1 VKPQCSN
8 QRNHALTLTDVLVVA
23 MLVLLAVLLL
33 PVLKTAN
40 RRPNTVSCAGNVK
53 QIYVSSRVW
62 ADDHNGKY
70 PMEISTAKGGTMEL
84 AATGDV
90 VATFQVMS
98 NELSTPKVLRCPVDT
113 QHTMTNNFGS
123 SLTAKNVSYFIGLDA
138 STNSPQAFLCGDDN
152 FEIGGVPVKSGL
164 LELPA
169 NSPVSWTSGRHTT
182 YKRHFWDL
190 ATSFGNVGLADGS
203 VQQTAISSRT
213 NLVERST
220 GTLTT
225 SLTSLLRA
233 TGIATN
239 RLAIP

>member
-1 VKPQCSN
+1 M
-8 QRNHALTLTDVLVVA
+8 TLMEVLVVVA
-23 MLVLLAVLLL
+23 VLVLLAVVLL
-33 PVLKTAN
+33 PALIAAN
-40 RRPNTVSCAGNVK
+40 RRPNTGSCAGNLK
-53 QIYVSSRVW
+53 QIYVSFRVW

-98 NELSTPKVLRCPVDT
+98 NELFTPKVLVCPVDT
-113 QHTMTNNFGS
+113 QHVMTNSFGA
-123 SLTAKNVSYFIGLDA
+123 SLTAKNISYFIGLDA
-138 STNSPQAFLCGDDN
+138 NTNRSQAFLSGDSN
-152 FEIGGVPVKSGL
+152 FAIGGVPVKSGL

-182 YKRHFWDL
+182 YKRHFWNV

-203 VQQTAISSRT
+203 VQHAAISIRT

-220 GTLTT
+220 GTVTT
-225 SLTSLLRA
+225 SLTSLLQA
-233 TGIATN
+233 TGLATN

>member
-1 VKPQCSN
+1 M
-8 QRNHALTLTDVLVVA
+8 TLSEVLVVA
-23 MLVLLAVLLL
+23 AILVLLAVVLL
-33 PVLKTAN
+33 PALITAN
-40 RRPNTVSCAGNVK
+40 RRPNTGSCAGNLK

-70 PMEISTAKGGTMEL
+70 PMEITTANGGTMEL

-113 QHTMTNNFGS
+113 QHVMTNNFGA
-123 SLTAKNVSYFIGLDA
+123 SLTAKNISYFLGLDA
-138 STNSPQAFLCGDDN
+138 STNSPHAFLCGDDN
-152 FEIGGVPVKSGL
+152 FEIGGVPVKSSL

-182 YKRHFWDL
+182 YKRHFWNV

-203 VQQTAISSRT
+203 VQETTISSRT
-213 NLVERST
+213 NLLLST
-220 GTLTT
+220 GLDPSCVS
-225 SLTSLLRA
+225 SLTSLLQA
-233 TGIATN
+233 TGLATN